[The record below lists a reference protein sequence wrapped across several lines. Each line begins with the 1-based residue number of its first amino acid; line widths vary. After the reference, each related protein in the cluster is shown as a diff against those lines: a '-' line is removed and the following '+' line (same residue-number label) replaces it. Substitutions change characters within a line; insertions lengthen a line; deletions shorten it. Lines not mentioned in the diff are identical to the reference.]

1 MPRKKNATPTIE
13 SEIAFIEPPAP
24 DDVSILQQKEY
35 LGVRMK
41 IRIIS
46 IFCYLLLCTCLLNLA
61 TAADLNTI
69 MMEATCKVVGK
80 GSIGTGFVIGKLD
93 PDNPPRAFYTLI
105 TADRVLR
112 AVQGD
117 TVVLVFRQ
125 KQEDGSWIR
134 TEIAVMIRENDKP
147 LWKKHPEVDV
157 AAIFVRLPKSV
168 ITQLVTTDLLI
179 DDKKLLEYEISPGTE
194 LLCLGYPFG
203 AEANAEGFPI
213 LRSGRI
219 ASYPI
224 TPTKKYKTFLFD
236 FTVFRGDSGGPVYF
250 VLNDPNC
257 GGTRGIGVTIYGILG
272 IVVEEKNITEN
283 IQELYENKEN
293 VTPLRLGE
301 VIHANFIKE
310 LIESMTAPK
319 E

>member
-61 TAADLNTI
+61 TAADLSTI

-105 TADRVLR
+105 TADHVLR

-117 TVVLVFRQ
+117 TVVLVF
-125 KQEDGSWIR
+125 
-134 TEIAVMIRENDKP
+134 
-147 LWKKHPEVDV
+147 
-157 AAIFVRLPKSV
+157 
-168 ITQLVTTDLLI
+168 
-179 DDKKLLEYEISPGTE
+179 
-194 LLCLGYPFG
+194 
-203 AEANAEGFPI
+203 
-213 LRSGRI
+213 
-219 ASYPI
+219 
-224 TPTKKYKTFLFD
+224 
-236 FTVFRGDSGGPVYF
+236 
-250 VLNDPNC
+250 
-257 GGTRGIGVTIYGILG
+257 
-272 IVVEEKNITEN
+272 
-283 IQELYENKEN
+283 
-293 VTPLRLGE
+293 
-301 VIHANFIKE
+301 
-310 LIESMTAPK
+310 
-319 E
+319 